1 MRIVFMG
8 SPEFALPS
16 LERLIA
22 SEHEVAA
29 VFTQPDR
36 PAGRGRKLVP
46 PPVKTLALEHG
57 IPVYQPRSVSKA
69 DSVALLR
76 DIAPDAGIIAAYGQ
90 LLRQPVLDVPRLG
103 FLNVHA
109 SLLPRWR
116 GASPIAAAILAGD
129 RQSGATIMQV
139 VLELDAGPMLDRA
152 AVDIAREDTSAT
164 LSARIADAGAD
175 LLVRLLP
182 RWERGEIT
190 PVPQDDTLA
199 TYAPQIKKADALID
213 FDAQSAEA
221 IERKV
226 RAYNPWPMAYAL
238 IDGSPLRIV
247 EAIAIEHRS
256 QAEPG
261 TIVAFTGVGE
271 TPLLG
276 AGFVIATRGNDLGV
290 VTVQG
295 AGGRVMS
302 AAQYLNG
309 HRDIVGKRLTAG

>member
-1 MRIVFMG
+1 MRVVFMG

-16 LERLIA
+16 LQRLIE

-46 PPVKTLALEHG
+46 PPVKTLALDHG
-57 IPVYQPRSVSKA
+57 IPVHQPPSISKPDA
-69 DSVALLR
+69 VQLLR

-116 GASPIAAAILAGD
+116 GAAPVSAAILAGD
-129 RQSGATIMQV
+129 AESGATIMQV
-139 VLELDAGPMLDRA
+139 VLALDAGPMLARA
-152 AVDIAREDTSAT
+152 VVGIEREDTSAT
-164 LSARIADAGAD
+164 LAARIAVAGAE
-175 LLVRLLP
+175 LLLRVLP
-182 RWERGEIT
+182 AWERGELT
-190 PVPQDDTLA
+190 PEPQDDARA
-199 TYAPQIKKADALID
+199 TYAPQIRKADALIRWD
-213 FDAQSAEA
+213 TEDARA

-238 IDGSPLRIV
+238 LGGAPLRII
-247 EAIAIEHRS
+247 EATVLEHRS
-256 QAEPG
+256 DAEPG
-261 TIVAFTGVGE
+261 TIMTVAVAGV
-271 TPLLG
+271 PPSG
-276 AGFVIATRGNDLGV
+276 AGFAIATRGSDLGV

-295 AGGRVMS
+295 PGGKAMS

-309 HRDIVGKRLTAG
+309 HRDIVGMRLG